1 VGQALEISKR
11 RSSRLAA
18 AHHHLRRVA
27 RRNALRL
34 QQQQQQR
41 VTEGAA
47 AATTTSSS
55 SGSSRGHLAVALQEA
70 GTLNSHS
77 SSGTHRYVAFSAS
90 LLLAIPAHSGYSS
103 SSSSCVAP
111 AHPTTEL
118 QSPIAQVQH
127 ACVGMQGA

>member
-1 VGQALEISKR
+1 LYFRHLLIEYNKLFNGQMEQWVAAGGPEVLVGQALEISKR

-41 VTEGAA
+41 VTKGAA

-77 SSGTHRYVAFSAS
+77 SSGTHRYVAFSA
-90 LLLAIPAHSGYSS
+90 
-103 SSSSCVAP
+103 
-111 AHPTTEL
+111 
-118 QSPIAQVQH
+118 
-127 ACVGMQGA
+127 